1 MGDDWA
7 GKFDFLSTVKNDLQI
22 VYLSRTQDIS
32 TTNLKTAISK
42 IKVEK
47 IAELKTAIQR
57 IEKMLDNL

>member
-1 MGDDWA
+1 MGDDWI

-47 IAELKTAIQR
+47 
-57 IEKMLDNL
+57 